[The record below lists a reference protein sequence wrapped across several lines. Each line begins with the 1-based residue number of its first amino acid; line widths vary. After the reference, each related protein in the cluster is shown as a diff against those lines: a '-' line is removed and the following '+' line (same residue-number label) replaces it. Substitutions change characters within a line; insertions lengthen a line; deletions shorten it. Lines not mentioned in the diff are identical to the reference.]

1 MVYYLNTKADFFN
14 YLYEDMVSAI
24 ATLQDLLDDRYTW
37 QIVAVLA
44 KKEDGIDDETHMIQE
59 SDNDIL
65 QLELKEDEYAKL
77 FRLGFTVEEAEEI
90 IDNPTQALEDYRQ
103 QNEVQA

>member
-1 MVYYLNTKADFFN
+1 MVYLNTKADFFN
-14 YLYEDMVSAI
+14 YLYDHMTEAI
-24 ATLQDLLDDRYTW
+24 ETLQDILDDRYAW
-37 QIVAVLA
+37 QVVGVLA

-90 IDNPTQALEDYRQ
+90 IDNPIQALENYRQ